1 MGGSLSWTRMAG
13 SLSWMCVWLILP
25 CVAVDQS
32 TSVTDMLNTMIERG
46 ASGVYTGGKGVLVRS
61 MFDKLDNGPNIG
73 APATLW
79 SNDIFSVSQM
89 YPDRDDL
96 EDPTVWNIFKYA
108 TVGFVVGSSLSN
120 LFYDF
125 DNLQTSTW
133 GWGVFYA
140 HDSNSVDLRC
150 RWLQSDNLYDCPG
163 GYIPWGGT
171 WISDSTKLGAGGY
184 PAGNPFA
191 NGAWGGGAGCH
202 VDMTLHVI
210 DQLNQYDSSGQ
221 NLVEDRDCQCNYY
234 FNQDWSQWVD
244 LFAQNQDYSH
254 LDFHADQGICWVSN
268 IRDMINMQNWLFWK
282 WVAGDWKQT
291 QGTFSGT
298 RPRDYMGWNEIPVD
312 RKSVMDPSNWDS
324 FLIKLPA
331 NVCDNGGGDD
341 SIYCMVSF
349 KQTRLE
355 KNIGRYVDQGYLMS
369 GEDHAA
375 SRPGSY
381 VVVAREWQDSS
392 GNWFRWFF
400 CENWDGPSKLYGVR
414 FIEKT
419 STNTFGCCYIED
431 LGTK

>member
-1 MGGSLSWTRMAG
+1 MG
-13 SLSWMCVWLILP
+13 
-25 CVAVDQS
+25 
-32 TSVTDMLNTMIERG
+32 
-46 ASGVYTGGKGVLVRS
+46 
-61 MFDKLDNGPNIG
+61 
-73 APATLW
+73 
-79 SNDIFSVSQM
+79 
-89 YPDRDDL
+89 
-96 EDPTVWNIFKYA
+96 
-108 TVGFVVGSSLSN
+108 
-120 LFYDF
+120 
-125 DNLQTSTW
+125 
-133 GWGVFYA
+133 
-140 HDSNSVDLRC
+140 
-150 RWLQSDNLYDCPG
+150 
-163 GYIPWGGT
+163 
-171 WISDSTKLGAGGY
+171 
-184 PAGNPFA
+184 
-191 NGAWGGGAGCH
+191 
-202 VDMTLHVI
+202 
-210 DQLNQYDSSGQ
+210 
-221 NLVEDRDCQCNYY
+221 
-234 FNQDWSQWVD
+234 VD

-254 LDFHADQGICWVSN
+254 LDFHADQGICW
-268 IRDMINMQNWLFWK
+268 
-282 WVAGDWKQT
+282 
-291 QGTFSGT
+291 GT